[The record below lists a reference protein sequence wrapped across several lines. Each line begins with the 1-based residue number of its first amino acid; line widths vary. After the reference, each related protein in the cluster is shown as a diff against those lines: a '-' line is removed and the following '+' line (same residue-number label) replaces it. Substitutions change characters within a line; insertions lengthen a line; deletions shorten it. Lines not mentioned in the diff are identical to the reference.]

1 MLQFL
6 IFIFFNVNAENFA
19 IVVAGSTGWINYRHQ
34 SDVFHAFK
42 LLSERG
48 FDSDHLVC
56 MAVFCLS
63 LRNFFYI

>member
-1 MLQFL
+1 MLQIIL
-6 IFIFFNVNAENFA
+6 IFYIYIYAENFA

-56 MAVFCLS
+56 MAVSFIIFCKKS
-63 LRNFFYI
+63 F